1 MKSMDA
7 EELKKTLDVNERM
20 VREKIQQIRTKKGL
34 SMAEFGKLLGC
45 ERQTVFKYEKGLI
58 KTIPLEVIIKIA
70 QIGNTPPLDLLI
82 PAFRARTPK
91 AHYKVLYR
99 VDKEDPWEH
108 LVVFYNDITLSD
120 GLENKKLEPVEI
132 LKRLADCGKSK
143 ETVIMANLTHL
154 FKIGEN
160 IKYVVNDFDEKKIY
174 DGTVKEVAADHVLV
188 DIPEI
193 SDHMWFEEGMN
204 LDMLY
209 PAYNFTEK

>member
-99 VDKEDPWEH
+99 VSYMRECGYEWSYEH
-108 LVVFYNDITLSD
+108 MKHDYQTYYLHNLYCAFSLMDIIANRT
-120 GLENKKLEPVEI
+120 VQCM
-132 LKRLADCGKSK
+132 RL
-143 ETVIMANLTHL
+143 
-154 FKIGEN
+154 
-160 IKYVVNDFDEKKIY
+160 
-174 DGTVKEVAADHVLV
+174 
-188 DIPEI
+188 
-193 SDHMWFEEGMN
+193 FEENVPLEEITRFSEPQVAHM
-204 LDMLY
+204 D
-209 PAYNFTEK
+209 